1 MIKIAQVVKIS
12 QIRDRNC
19 DQNHNQDHEIKISI
33 STNLNGPYEQ

>member
-12 QIRDRNC
+12 QISDRNY

-33 STNLNGPYEQ
+33 SNNLNGPYEQ